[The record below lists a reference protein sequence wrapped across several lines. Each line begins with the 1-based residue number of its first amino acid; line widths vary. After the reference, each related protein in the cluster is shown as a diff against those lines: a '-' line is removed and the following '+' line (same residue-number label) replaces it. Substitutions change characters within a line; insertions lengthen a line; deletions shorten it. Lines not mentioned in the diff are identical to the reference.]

1 MGYISILM
9 INKKSYNSF
18 WNDVAQEIEMAI
30 FEIEK
35 GKARRVRLSEFK
47 LEKDLQILIESNLET
62 IFNCRLVGTEYS
74 TGNIHSGR
82 IDTLA
87 ISEDNNP
94 VIIEYKK
101 VASSDLIN
109 QSLYYL
115 HWIKDH
121 KGDFQIAANK
131 AIGKEVDIDWS
142 DIRVICLAPEYK
154 KYDLH
159 AVQVMGAN
167 IELWQYKIYENGIL
181 NIEEVYKRTSA
192 ATSNQEKEGLIGKNP
207 IMVEAGKKA
216 ALTRKNATYTLE
228 QHYKNLDNDI
238 LEVFNAVRDFIVTLD
253 SSIEETPKKNYIA
266 YKTSQNF
273 TCLQTYR
280 KKLILYLKLNPED
293 VKPMPQQG
301 RDVREIGH
309 FGTGDFELTIKNLS
323 DFEDTKHFINE
334 AYKNIGG

>member
-1 MGYISILM
+1 
-9 INKKSYNSF
+9 
-18 WNDVAQEIEMAI
+18 MAI

-35 GKARRVRLSEFK
+35 GKAKRVRLSEFK
-47 LEKDLQILIESNLET
+47 LEKDLQKLIEENVET
-62 IFNCRLVGTEYS
+62 IFNCRFIATEFS

-82 IDTLA
+82 IDSLA

-101 VASSDLIN
+101 IASSDLIN

-115 HWIKDH
+115 HWIRDH
-121 KGDFQIAANK
+121 KGDFQVAVNK
-131 AIGKEVDIDWS
+131 KFGKDIEVDWS

-181 NIEEVYKRTSA
+181 NIDEVYKRTNTNSH
-192 ATSNQEKEGLIGKNP
+192 SSQEIQAYNEKNP
-207 IMVEAGKKA
+207 VMVEAGKKA
-216 ALTRKNATYTLE
+216 AITRKTAIYTLE
-228 QHYKNLDNDI
+228 EHFENLDDHLI
-238 LEVFNAVRDFIVTLD
+238 ELFNAIRDYIISLD
-253 SSIEETPKKNYIA
+253 SSIEETPKKNYVA

-273 TCLQTYR
+273 VCMQTY
-280 KKLILYLKLNPED
+280 KKKITLFLKLNPEEVEPMPKQARD
-293 VKPMPQQG
+293 VKN
-301 RDVREIGH
+301 IGH
-309 FGTGDFELTIKNLS
+309 FGTGDFELTIKDIE
-323 DFEDTKHFINE
+323 DFEETKQLINE

>member
-1 MGYISILM
+1 
-9 INKKSYNSF
+9 
-18 WNDVAQEIEMAI
+18 MAI

-35 GKARRVRLSEFK
+35 GKAKRVRLSEFK
-47 LEKDLQILIESNLET
+47 LEKDLQQLIESNLEI
-62 IFNCRLVGTEYS
+62 IFNCRFIASEFS

-115 HWIKDH
+115 HWMKDH
-121 KGDFQIAANK
+121 KGDYQIAANR
-131 AIGKEVDIDWS
+131 AIGKDVVVDWS

-167 IELWQYKIYENGIL
+167 IELWQYKTYENDIL
-181 NIEEVYKRTSA
+181 NIEEIYKRTS
-192 ATSNQEKEGLIGKNP
+192 SIENREDFSGKNP

-216 ALTRKNATYTLE
+216 ALTRRTATYSLE
-228 QHYKNLDNDI
+228 EHSENLNEHV
-238 LEVFNAVRDFIVTLD
+238 LELFNAVRDYIVTLD
-253 SSIEETPKKNYIA
+253 SSVEEAPKKNYIA

-273 TCLQTYR
+273 VCLQTGK
-280 KKLILYLKLNPED
+280 KKLTLYLKLNPDEFIEIP
-293 VKPMPQQG
+293 KQG

-309 FGTGDFELTIKNLS
+309 FGTGDFELTIKDLV
-323 DFEDTKHFINE
+323 DFDETKHLINE

>member
-1 MGYISILM
+1 
-9 INKKSYNSF
+9 
-18 WNDVAQEIEMAI
+18 MAI
-30 FEIEK
+30 FEIDK
-35 GKARRVRLSEFK
+35 GKAKRVRLSEFK
-47 LEKDLQILIESNLET
+47 LEKDLQRLVEENIET
-62 IFNCRLVGTEYS
+62 IFNCRFIATEFS

-82 IDTLA
+82 IDSLA

-115 HWIKDH
+115 HWIRDH
-121 KGDFQIAANK
+121 KGDFQVAVNRK
-131 AIGKEVDIDWS
+131 FGKEIEVDWS

-181 NIEEVYKRTSA
+181 SIDEVYKRTSI
-192 ATSNQEKEGLIGKNP
+192 SNNHESEEYSEKNP

-216 ALTRKNATYTLE
+216 AITRKTATYTLE
-228 QHYKNLDNDI
+228 QHFENLDDNI
-238 LEVFNAVRDFIVTLD
+238 LELFNATRDYIISLD
-253 SSIEETPKKNYIA
+253 STIEETPKKNYVA

-273 TCLQTYR
+273 VCMQTYR
-280 KKLILYLKLNPED
+280 KKITLYLKL
-293 VKPMPQQG
+293 K
-301 RDVREIGH
+301 EIGNGIWKV
-309 FGTGDFELTIKNLS
+309 FYRNVFLGYFNEKDIRDKEKPIRLSTNLV
-323 DFEDTKHFINE
+323 
-334 AYKNIGG
+334 